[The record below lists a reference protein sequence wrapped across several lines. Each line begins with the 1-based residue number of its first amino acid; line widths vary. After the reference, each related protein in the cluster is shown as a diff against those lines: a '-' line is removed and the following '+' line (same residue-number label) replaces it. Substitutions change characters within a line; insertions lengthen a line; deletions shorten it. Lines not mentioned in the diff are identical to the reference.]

1 MVYGYRKCLENICKI
16 NNKKI
21 IESNKSTKMTIIKPI
36 HKKESAVHGPSN
48 KPYRSTKRFPSR
60 QSSAKPMTQIH
71 KKVEDNIPPFENDSV
86 RIIPLGGVEEIGKN
100 MTAIEYGEDIIVI
113 DIGFQFKDEN
123 TPGIDYILP
132 NTKYLEERKDKVKA
146 VIVTHGHLDHIGGIP
161 YVMPR
166 IGNPPI
172 YTRML
177 TSVMI
182 KKRQE
187 EFPHLQPLD
196 IKVVEKNETITIGK
210 LKINFFAVTHT
221 IPDAMGVIVD
231 TPYGSIVHTG
241 DLKLDHIDGIPTEDE
256 EAEYDRVFKER
267 KVLLLMADSTN
278 VENPGFSIP
287 EKTVHKNI
295 EDIIKNTKGRL
306 IIATF
311 ASLLE
316 RMLKIIEFAEKYGK
330 KVVVEG
336 RSMKTNIEICRNLGI
351 LKPKK
356 DTLITVEAMGQFP
369 PERIIILATG
379 AQGDEFAAMMRMSNK
394 THKYVKITKRDT
406 VLLSS
411 SIVPGNERAVQK
423 LKDNLSRQ
431 GAHIIHYRIADV
443 HSSGHAN
450 RDETAWIHKKI
461 HPKFFIPVHGY
472 HYMLRVHGDIAKEA
486 NNLSEDNIVIPDNG
500 SIIEIKNGGEKII
513 KLKEKAPS
521 GIVMVDGFSI
531 GDIQDVVIRDRQML
545 AQDGIFIV
553 FAIINAQTGKLKKS
567 PDIISR
573 GFVYLRESQDL
584 LHHARMIIKN
594 TVEES
599 TKGMNPI
606 NVEFVKANI
615 SDNVSKFLLQK
626 TAKRPIV
633 IPVLLTI

>member
-1 MVYGYRKCLENICKI
+1 MRPTRPPE
-16 NNKKI
+16 
-21 IESNKSTKMTIIKPI
+21 
-36 HKKESAVHGPSN
+36 A
-48 KPYRSTKRFPSR
+48 
-60 QSSAKPMTQIH
+60 TQVH
-71 KKVEDNIPPFENDSV
+71 KKVEDTIPALALDTI

-100 MTAIEYGEDIIVI
+100 MTMIEYGNDIVVV

-132 NTKYLEERKDKVKA
+132 NTKYLEERKDRVRA

-166 IGNPPI
+166 IGNPPL

-177 TSVMI
+177 TSIMI

-187 EFPHLQPLD
+187 EFPQFPPLD
-196 IKVVEKNETITIGK
+196 IKIVEKDETITLGA
-210 LKINFFAVTHT
+210 LKIKFFAVTHT
-221 IPDAMGVIVD
+221 IPDAMGIIVQ
-231 TPYGSIVHTG
+231 TPFGSIVHTG
-241 DLKLDHIDGIPTEDE
+241 DLKLDHVDGVPTDE
-256 EAEYDRVFKER
+256 EIAEFDRAFGKE

-287 EKTVHKNI
+287 EKTVHRNI
-295 EDIIKNTKGRL
+295 EEIIKNAKGRL

-316 RMLKIIEFAEKYGK
+316 RMLKIIDYSEKYGK

-336 RSMKTNIEICRNLGI
+336 RSMKTNIEICRHLGL

-356 DTLITVEAMGQFP
+356 DTLITVEDINNFP
-369 PERIIILATG
+369 PERIVVLATG
-379 AQGDEFAAMMRMSNK
+379 AQGDEFAAMMRISNK
-394 THKYVKITKRDT
+394 THKYIKINKRDT
-406 VLLSS
+406 ILLSS

-431 GAHIIHYRIADV
+431 GANIIHYRIADV

-450 RDETAWIHKKI
+450 KDETAWIHKKI
-461 HPKFFIPVHGY
+461 NPKFFMPVHGY
-472 HYMLRVHGDIAKEA
+472 HYMLRVHGEIARDTNGLTDE
-486 NNLSEDNIVIPDNG
+486 EIIIPDNG
-500 SIIEIKNGGEKII
+500 SIIEIQNKGEKIV

-521 GIVMVDGFSI
+521 GIVMVDGFSV

-553 FAIINAQTGKLKKS
+553 FAIVNAQTGKLKKS

-573 GFVYLRESQDL
+573 GFVYLRESQEL
-584 LHHARMIIKN
+584 LHQARIIIKN

-599 TKGMNPI
+599 TKGQNPI
-606 NVEFVKANI
+606 NIDYVKANI
-615 SDNVSKFLLQK
+615 SDSIGKFLMQK